1 MTIKKNKEHKMARPK
16 KIENNTN
23 ETIQENK
30 NTTVENKPVETV
42 EKTKPENAKTKK
54 IKVLSVLRGTYG
66 SFNPNEIIEI
76 DAKTADLF
84 IKSKYAVEA

>member
-1 MTIKKNKEHKMARPK
+1 MARPK

-42 EKTKPENAKTKK
+42 ENAKTKK

-84 IKSKYAVEA
+84 IKSKHAVEA

>member
-1 MTIKKNKEHKMARPK
+1 MARPK

-30 NTTVENKPVETV
+30 NATVENKTVESVETV
-42 EKTKPENAKTKK
+42 EKTKTENAKTKK

-76 DAKTADLF
+76 DAKIADLF
-84 IKSKYAVEA
+84 IKSKHAVEA

>member
-1 MTIKKNKEHKMARPK
+1 MARPK

-30 NTTVENKPVETV
+30 NTTVENKPIETV
-42 EKTKPENAKTKK
+42 EKAKTKK

-76 DAKTADLF
+76 DAKIADLF
-84 IKSKYAVEA
+84 IKSKHAVEA

>member
-1 MTIKKNKEHKMARPK
+1 MARPK

-30 NTTVENKPVETV
+30 NTTVENKPVENV
-42 EKTKPENAKTKK
+42 ENAKTKK

-84 IKSKYAVEA
+84 IKSKHAVEA

>member
-1 MTIKKNKEHKMARPK
+1 MARPK

-30 NTTVENKPVETV
+30 NTTVENKPVENV
-42 EKTKPENAKTKK
+42 ENAKTKK

-66 SFNPNEIIEI
+66 SFNPNEIVEI

-84 IKSKYAVEA
+84 IKSKHAVEA